1 MKFKVIYQGFSYIEA
16 DNEDEAIELYQDNSI
31 YNEEGV
37 VSVEKV
43 NDFIVEI

>member
-16 DNEDEAIELYQDNSI
+16 DNEDEAIELYQDESV
-31 YNEEGV
+31 YSEEKV